1 MGDSRVISARVS
13 KERIEL
19 VEEIARA
26 EKVDRSTVLDRA
38 LEHYT
43 REWRL
48 QKALKSY
55 MEGHVT
61 LSRAA
66 EVAGLSIWEMM
77 DVIDKRRI
85 SPQYDIEDLEDD
97 LKALRNERR

>member
-13 KERIEL
+13 KERMEL

-38 LEHYT
+38 LEHYA

-48 QKALKSY
+48 RRALESY
-55 MEGHVT
+55 TEGRVT

-66 EVAGLSIWEMM
+66 EVAGLSVWEM
-77 DVIDKRRI
+77 IDAIERRRTP
-85 SPQYDIEDLEDD
+85 PQYDIEDLEDD

>member
-19 VEEIARA
+19 VEAIARA

-43 REWRL
+43 QEWRL

-66 EVAGLSIWEMM
+66 EVAGLSIWEMI

>member
-1 MGDSRVISARVS
+1 
-13 KERIEL
+13 
-19 VEEIARA
+19 VEEIAKA
-26 EKVDRSTVLDRA
+26 EKVDRSTILDRA

-48 QKALKSY
+48 RRALESY
-55 MEGHVT
+55 TEGHVT

-66 EVAGLSIWEMM
+66 EVAGLSVWEMI
-77 DVIDKRRI
+77 DVIEKRRI
-85 SPQYDIEDLEDD
+85 PPQYDIEDLEDD